1 MIRALARIRN
11 YSTARESAAADI
23 SELEDFLERLAE
35 QARDLE
41 REWEAGAARPES
53 GVPSNG

>member
-23 SELEDFLERLAE
+23 SGLEDFLERLAE
-35 QARDLE
+35 QARNIE
-41 REWEAGAARPES
+41 GEWEAVAARPEC
-53 GVPSNG
+53 GTPSNG